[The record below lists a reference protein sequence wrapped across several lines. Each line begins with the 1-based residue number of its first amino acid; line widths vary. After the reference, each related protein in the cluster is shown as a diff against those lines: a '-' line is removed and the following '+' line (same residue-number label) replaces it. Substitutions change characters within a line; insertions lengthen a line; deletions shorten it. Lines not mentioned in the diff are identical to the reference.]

1 MSKSLGWVN
10 HTFFLKHI
18 VDRDNEYVNDQKHN
32 HNFHITMN
40 VCRVC
45 FLTSDEDQHKQ

>member
-18 VDRDNEYVNDQKHN
+18 VDRYNEYVNNQKLN

-40 VCRVC
+40 V
-45 FLTSDEDQHKQ
+45 